1 MITVSFTAKPDK
13 DSGLDIYSLCLNGH
27 AGYADMGDDIV
38 CAGASTLYYAA
49 VDYINSSS
57 DFTDIEE
64 YSEKGYGRIDFI
76 PIEPHEGIRLMKLIM
91 GGFRLLENAYPQ
103 NIKIL

>member
-1 MITVSFTAKPDK
+1 MITVSFTTKPDK
-13 DSGLDIYSLCLNGH
+13 DSGLDIYSLILNGH
-27 AGYADMGDDIV
+27 SGYADMGDDIV
-38 CAGASTLYYAA
+38 CAGASTLYFTA
-49 VDYINSSS
+49 VEYINSSS

-64 YSEKGYGRIDFI
+64 HSKKGYGKINFI
-76 PIEPHEGIRLMKLIM
+76 PIDPRYGARLMRLIM